1 MSTTIKDG
9 GLVTKDPSDV
19 EVYQFDW
26 DTDNGLP
33 ASVTIASFT
42 VTATAVRPSDATAL
56 TLTSSGTGLGI
67 QSGSRKVNVKVEGG
81 QVGARYVLTN
91 QVVTS
96 ETPARTRER
105 SFDVLIQ
112 NR

>member
-1 MSTTIKDG
+1 MSTINDG
-9 GLVTKDPSDV
+9 GLVIKDSADI

-42 VTATAVRPSDATAL
+42 VTATAIAPSDATAL

-67 QSGSRKVNVKVEGG
+67 QTGSRKVNVKVSGG
-81 QVGARYVLTN
+81 DAGARYVLTN

-105 SFDVLIQ
+105 SFYVLVQ
-112 NR
+112 DR